1 MAAFFQN
8 AQTYLPVTVVAAIVI
23 FIIKELLE
31 VRRRKKERKR
41 KLNAIKLL
49 LAEELEKNHWA
60 HHSFF
65 SALSRLQES
74 NGTFPDAKFRLYVS
88 RNGNE
93 HLRMKRDPDE
103 DFESGQWIP
112 KFHDEQY
119 KKLLPT
125 LAELDETLYQKI
137 NVAYGELAELT
148 HYRDTLIGFLAG
160 EDPGPG
166 LDSTKYFLAGMTDE
180 KADYFNKLNSAY
192 KAISG
197 KDLKE
202 WRLR

>member
-8 AQTYLPVTVVAAIVI
+8 THSYLPATVVAAIVI
-23 FIIKELLE
+23 FLIKELLE
-31 VRRRKKERKR
+31 LRRRKKERER

-60 HHSFF
+60 HRSFF

-74 NGTFPDAKFRLYVS
+74 NEDFPDAQFRLYVS
-88 RNGNE
+88 RNGTE
-93 HLRMKRDPDE
+93 HLRMKKDPDE
-103 DFESGQWIP
+103 EFESGQWIP

-119 KKLLPT
+119 KKLLPM
-125 LAELDETLYQKI
+125 LAELDENLFKKI

-166 LDSTKYFLAGMTDE
+166 LDLTKEFLADMADE

-192 KAISG
+192 KAIRG